1 MVLRNF
7 QKQFLRNLIDQISDH
22 KSKKAVLKG
31 VSGIGLTT
39 SLIIIGQIAKEMG
52 ILVVSLSAKKLTRAN
67 YCLDWLIYNYLT
79 TWVEVNRE
87 LIDKFEDKKINIS
100 NIRKDDNNAKVF
112 EDIFGYLSNQ
122 HFVPV
127 LFLVDDYNAFYQT
140 HKIKRYF
147 DNNNGSY
154 VEPGIGGSNPIGRL
168 FTDDI
173 VNFPVQYGG
182 ALFTS
187 SSDYTAIST
196 SSILTVNN
204 FSNHE
209 WKLLIEV
216 VLKYIKIT
224 NKKFQDT
231 DSR

>member
-7 QKQFLRNLIDQISDH
+7 QKQFLRNLIDQISNH
-22 KSKKAVLKG
+22 KSKKAVIKG
-31 VSGIGLTT
+31 VSGAGLTT

-52 ILVVSLSAKKLTRAN
+52 ILVVSLSAKKLTKAN
-67 YCLDWLIYNYLT
+67 YSLDWLLYEYLT

-87 LIDKFEDKKINIS
+87 LIDKIAINEII
-100 NIRKDDNNAKVF
+100 NCIKNTHNYANNAKVF
-112 EDIFGYLSNQ
+112 LRIFDYLRQQNV
-122 HFVPV
+122 VPV
-127 LFLVDDYNAFYQT
+127 LFLVDDYNAFYQDHT
-140 HKIKRYF
+140 ITRFQDYT
-147 DNNNGSY
+147 SY
-154 VEPGIGGSNPIGRL
+154 IEPKTGLPNPIGLL

-187 SSDYTAIST
+187 SSDYNAIPT

-204 FSNHE
+204 FSTHE

-216 VLKYIKIT
+216 G
-224 NKKFQDT
+224 
-231 DSR
+231 